1 MRIVALAKTK
11 YIRMAPRKVKKVID
25 LVRGKSYRQ
34 ALYILEYTT
43 KIASGPVW
51 QTLYSAA
58 ANAKNLENINKD
70 DLYIYEIYVNAGA
83 IMKRIRPRQKGR
95 AFKIQKKISH
105 ITIKLAIKN

>member
-1 MRIVALAKTK
+1 MRIVALARTK
-11 YIRMAPRKVKKVID
+11 YIRMSPRKVKKVVD
-25 LVRGKSYRQ
+25 LIRGKTYRQ
-34 ALYILEYTT
+34 ALYILEYTK

-58 ANAKNLENINKD
+58 ANAKNSSNVKKEN
-70 DLYIYEIYVNAGA
+70 LYIHEIYVNGGA

-105 ITIKLAIKN
+105 VTIKLATKD